1 MKTVV
6 LSEFILATEDSHIA
20 SHGISSGLALQY
32 YGGENGI
39 LIHWTPIHHRRL
51 QCEKVKVN
59 VTKQAS
65 WTLTKSPLLKFL

>member
-6 LSEFILATEDSHIA
+6 LSEFIFATEDSHIA
-20 SHGISSGLALQY
+20 SHGISTGLALRY
-32 YGGENGI
+32 YGGESGI
-39 LIHWTPIHHRRL
+39 LIHWTPIYHRRL

-59 VTKQAS
+59 VTKQVS